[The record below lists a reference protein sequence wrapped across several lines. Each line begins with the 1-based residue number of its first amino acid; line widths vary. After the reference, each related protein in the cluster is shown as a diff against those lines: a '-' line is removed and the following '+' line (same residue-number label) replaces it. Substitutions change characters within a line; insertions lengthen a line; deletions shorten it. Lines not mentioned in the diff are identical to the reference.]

1 MALKDIIVPTVEV
14 VISEGN
20 SFPVRGLAAIDIE
33 HLVRKHG
40 SDLKGLWDEFIEKDL
55 DLTKLSVGEIAPLLK
70 QVIGR
75 IPSAINDLVGLAA
88 DADDEDLKVLAKL
101 PMGVQVSAVSQ
112 ILSITLNTDG
122 DWSKTL
128 DTVMKMLGGANG
140 ALAEMLKE
148 KLPS

>member
-1 MALKDIIVPTVEV
+1 MALKDLRIPTVDV

-20 SFPVRGLAAIDIE
+20 SFPVRGLSSIDIE
-33 HLVRKHG
+33 LMVTKHG
-40 SDLKGLWDEFIEKDL
+40 NDLKAVWDDFIEKEM
-55 DLTKLSVGEIAPLLK
+55 DLTKLEVGQLMPLLK

-75 IPSAINDLVGLAA
+75 IPSAILDLIGLAA
-88 DADDEDLKVLAKL
+88 DADDEDLKVLQKL
-101 PMGVQVSAVSQ
+101 PVGVQVSAVSQ
-112 ILSITLNTDG
+112 ILAITLNTDG

-140 ALAEMLKE
+140 ALAELVKE